1 MKTPQPTPFRIT
13 LTADFYDEAGA
24 PRYSDFGL
32 GTFEGQKHIVV
43 SKFLE
48 YHEEISPNQLAG
60 HHAALVLSP
69 KVTANSLADCEE
81 LLAISRFGVGYDSVD
96 EEACSAKDVLLT
108 ITPGAVDR
116 PVAEAAVGWMLA
128 LSHRMLQK
136 DRLVRTG
143 CWDDRSQFMGCEL
156 RDRTLGV
163 VGLGCIGR
171 KLVTLL
177 QGFGMSQPIAYD
189 PFVSSQEMIELGVRE
204 VGLEELLSKA
214 DFVSLHCPLNAETR
228 GLIGADQLRLMKPDA
243 FILNLARGGI
253 VDEKALYNV
262 LCERQIAGAALDCF
276 DSEPVTEPNLFCNL
290 ENVILAPHCI
300 AWTKELFRDIGRIAC
315 QSMLDLSLGKIP
327 RGVVNP
333 EVLDRPSF
341 QSKWESVSRGGWN
354 VGRME
359 GWNGGVLE

>member
-1 MKTPQPTPFRIT
+1 MPTPFRVI

-32 GTFEGQKHIVV
+32 GTFEGHEHIVV
-43 SKFLE
+43 SQLSE
-48 YHEEISPNQLAG
+48 YRHEIAPDQLAG

-81 LLAISRFGVGYDSVD
+81 LLVISRFGVGYDSVD
-96 EEACSAKDVLLT
+96 VEACSAKDVLLT

-136 DRLVRTG
+136 DRLVRKG
-143 CWDDRSQFMGCEL
+143 LWDDRSQYLGCEL

-163 VGLGCIGR
+163 VGFGRIGR
-171 KLVTLL
+171 KLVSLL

-189 PFVSSQEMIELGVRE
+189 PYVSAQEMTDLGVRA
-204 VGLEELLSKA
+204 VGLEELLSEA
-214 DFVSLHCPLNAETR
+214 DFVSLHCPLHAETR
-228 GLIGADQLRLMKPDA
+228 GLIGAEQLRLMKPEA
-243 FILNLARGGI
+243 FLLNLARGGI
-253 VDEKALYNV
+253 VDEEALYHALRN
-262 LCERQIAGAALDCF
+262 RQIAGAALDCF
-276 DSEPVTEPNLFCNL
+276 ESEPVTQPNHFCNL
-290 ENVILAPHCI
+290 ENVLLAPHSI
-300 AWTKELFRDIGRIAC
+300 AWTGELFRDIGRIAC
-315 QSMLDLSLGKIP
+315 QNILDLSLGQIP

-341 QSKWESVSRGGWN
+341 QRKWEGVTRRG
-354 VGRME
+354 RE
-359 GWNGGVLE
+359 